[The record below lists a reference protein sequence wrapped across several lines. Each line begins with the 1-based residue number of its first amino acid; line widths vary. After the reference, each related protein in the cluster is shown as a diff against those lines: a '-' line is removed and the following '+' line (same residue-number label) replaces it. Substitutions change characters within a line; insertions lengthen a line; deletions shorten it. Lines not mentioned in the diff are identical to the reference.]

1 MPTNAPIDPDR
12 ELADLANDLYDTL
25 RQLAQHALQRT
36 PSGVLDPTELVH
48 QAWLRLNEGFSGMP
62 RVEFLALCSTV
73 MRRMAVD
80 EARRQAV
87 RDGGSGHERV
97 TLTSIPSEPQ
107 RRPFDLLQLDRAL
120 VRLRRADERWARIV
134 EMRFF
139 GGLSQAETADALGVN
154 ERTVRRDWQYA
165 RAWLL
170 REVGRALD

>member
-12 ELADLANDLYDTL
+12 ELDDLANDLYDTL
-25 RQLAQHALQRT
+25 RQLAQHALRRT

-97 TLTSIPSEPQ
+97 TLTSIPSDPQ

-139 GGLSQAETADALGVN
+139 GGMTGDEVAEAL
-154 ERTVRRDWQYA
+154 EMSRRTVGRDWALA
-165 RAWLL
+165 RAWLKKEL
-170 REVGRALD
+170 S